1 MACLKLKKFEQ
12 FLQTVDGFDNP
23 KVALEQYVTPS
34 HIASHMLYTIQSN
47 YDDIENKLVLD
58 LGCGAGMLS
67 VGAALLGASHVVGV
81 EIDTDAIEIFR
92 MNLQGFELNNVDCI
106 QWDVLSLEGLKFE
119 NKFDTVLMNPPFGTK
134 QNNGI
139 DIKFLRVGLNLA
151 KNSLYSLHKTTTR
164 DYIKKKAAEWNVKA
178 NVVAELKYNLP
189 QTYKF
194 HKKNSVDIAVD
205 LWRFHYTK

>member
-1 MACLKLKKFEQ
+1 
-12 FLQTVDGFDNP
+12 
-23 KVALEQYVTPS
+23 
-34 HIASHMLYTIQSN
+34 
-47 YDDIENKLVLD
+47 
-58 LGCGAGMLS
+58 
-67 VGAALLGASHVVGV
+67 
-81 EIDTDAIEIFR
+81 

-106 QWDVLSLEGLKFE
+106 QWDVLSLEGLEFE

-189 QTYKF
+189 QRLSF
-194 HKKNSVDIAVD
+194 
-205 LWRFHYTK
+205 

>member
-106 QWDVLSLEGLKFE
+106 QWDVLSLEGLEFE

-205 LWRFHYTK
+205 LWRFQYTK